1 LGITDYK
8 LFVGSHVPDFVIFKG
23 KDIVGTSSSLT
34 KATKYEVLAEL
45 LEVSK
50 ALDETIRVGT
60 TRKTHVG
67 NLVKF
72 SLSFLYQ

>member
-1 LGITDYK
+1 
-8 LFVGSHVPDFVIFKG
+8 VIFKG

-45 LEVSK
+45 LDFSK
-50 ALDETIRVGT
+50 ALDETIKVVT

-67 NLVKF
+67 NLIKF
-72 SLSFLYQ
+72 MTREQEIEAREVVHENN